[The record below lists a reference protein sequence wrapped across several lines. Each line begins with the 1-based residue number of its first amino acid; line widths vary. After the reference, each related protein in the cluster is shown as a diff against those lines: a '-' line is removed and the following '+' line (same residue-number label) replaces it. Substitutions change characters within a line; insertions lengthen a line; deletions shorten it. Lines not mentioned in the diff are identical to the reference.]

1 MDALKGLIRK
11 YKNNECTVK
20 ERMFAR
26 MIITLALVMALVI
39 FDATADLIVL
49 IYPYLDLITMLS
61 VIGLLIFYVVYLL
74 WYFQLWAY
82 GGADLDTRKYYPFIE
97 NAIFLVV
104 SDIYYVLGVVK
115 PSSKSAVS
123 SIGQKTFSKGNWVI
137 YQFNML
143 LSDSSDA
150 IDVNDAKAILQNE
163 LVRKS
168 TEGFDG
174 IIFDASGFPYLQVDS
189 IVKDGSYLQVQMI
202 VLWNEAEKNNYEKE
216 QEQKRTAQSNITEI
230 EDEVF

>member
-1 MDALKGLIRK
+1 
-11 YKNNECTVK
+11 
-20 ERMFAR
+20 
-26 MIITLALVMALVI
+26 
-39 FDATADLIVL
+39 
-49 IYPYLDLITMLS
+49 
-61 VIGLLIFYVVYLL
+61 
-74 WYFQLWAY
+74 
-82 GGADLDTRKYYPFIE
+82 
-97 NAIFLVV
+97 
-104 SDIYYVLGVVK
+104 
-115 PSSKSAVS
+115 
-123 SIGQKTFSKGNWVI
+123 
-137 YQFNML
+137 ML